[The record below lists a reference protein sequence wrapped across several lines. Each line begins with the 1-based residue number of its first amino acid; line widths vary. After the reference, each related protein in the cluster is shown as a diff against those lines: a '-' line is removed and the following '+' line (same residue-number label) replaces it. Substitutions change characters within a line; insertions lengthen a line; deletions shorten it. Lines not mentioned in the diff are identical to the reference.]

1 MINWAMN
8 MYIRNL
14 KSINIPVLL
23 GASIMLSMSMGMRQS
38 LGVFMPELTKD
49 IGISVSEFT
58 MAIAIQNLSWGFLQP
73 LVGAWAGQFGFKKLM
88 LFGSLIYTFGLIML
102 ATAHHL
108 VWVTMGAG
116 LMIGLSLAC
125 TGSAMA
131 LAVSTR
137 GAPLEIRST
146 ILGLVSS
153 IGSLGAM
160 IAAPIGQ
167 SLSQEYGWRFGVY
180 GFIALSLIMLPC
192 AWIAGKVDDFKIN
205 TSVGFD
211 AMKPTVVVKSALMH
225 PPFLIMTVAYFVCG
239 MQLVFLTTHLPTYL
253 SICGM
258 DPMLSA
264 KALGMIGG
272 FNALGSLFFGWAG
285 GKYNKMLLLGGIYI
299 LRSLGLAAFFYIS
312 PTPTNTLVFAAFMG
326 FLWLGVAPL
335 VTGAIIE
342 TFGLKWQAMLS
353 GLAFMSHQLGSFI
366 GALGGGLIFDHWG
379 SYNLAIEIG
388 VTVGLLA
395 GVSQCISALTWPQ
408 TPAKFA
414 SA

>member
-1 MINWAMN
+1 MF
-8 MYIRNL
+8 MYIKNL
-14 KSINIPVLL
+14 KSINLPVLL

-38 LGVFMPELTKD
+38 LGVFMPDLTKD
-49 IGISVSEFT
+49 IGITVSEFT

-73 LVGAWAGQFGFKKLM
+73 LVGAWAGQFGFRKLM
-88 LFGSLIYTFGLIML
+88 LLGAVIYSLGLMML
-102 ATAHHL
+102 ATAHHITM
-108 VWVTMGAG
+108 VTLGAG
-116 LMIGLSLAC
+116 FMIGFSLAC

-131 LAVSTR
+131 LAVSTK

-167 SLSQEYGWRFGVY
+167 SLSQEFGWRFGVY
-180 GFIALSLIMLPC
+180 GFIALSLVMLPC
-192 AWIAGKVDDFKIN
+192 AWMAGRVDDIKLKPQA
-205 TSVGFD
+205 GFD
-211 AMKPTVVVKSALMH
+211 TMKPTVVIKSALMH
-225 PPFLIMTVAYFVCG
+225 PPFLVMTIAYFVCG

-253 SICGM
+253 AICGM

-285 GKYNKMLLLGGIYI
+285 GRYNKMLLLGGIYI
-299 LRSLGLAAFFYIS
+299 LRSLGLAAFFYVS
-312 PTPTNTLVFAAFMG
+312 PTPTNTLFFAAFMG

-353 GLAFMSHQLGSFI
+353 GLAFMSHQLGSFL

-379 SYNLAIEIG
+379 SYNFAIEIG
-388 VTVGLLA
+388 VTVGLVA
-395 GVSQCISALTWPQ
+395 GVSQCISALTWPK

-414 SA
+414 TA